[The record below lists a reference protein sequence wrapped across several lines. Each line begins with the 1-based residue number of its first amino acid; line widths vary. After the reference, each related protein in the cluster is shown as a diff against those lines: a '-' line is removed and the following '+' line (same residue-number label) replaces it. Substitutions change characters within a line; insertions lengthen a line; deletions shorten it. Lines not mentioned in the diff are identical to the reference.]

1 MRRLAL
7 AVLALLVAGIA
18 LGEDT
23 TRTLTFSKNAEG
35 IQAVVL
41 EAGVGDVEIVTSRD
55 SGVTAEVTLSAS
67 KKSWGASRAR
77 RELDALE
84 LDAEVKAGTLHLRV
98 SGDRSGD
105 HNYGEDWSIQV
116 PATVSVSVEL
126 GVGEVKILDVTG
138 DIEIELGVGDV
149 RIEGAYAAV
158 GRIHGSCGVGD
169 VDLRTPEGR
178 HESEGFIGHSLSAS
192 GPGTN
197 EIHVKT
203 GVGDVNIRLR

>member
-18 LGEDT
+18 FGEDN
-23 TRTLTFSKNAEG
+23 TRTLNFSKNAEG
-35 IQAVVL
+35 IQSVVL
-41 EAGVGDVEIVTSRD
+41 EAGVGDVEIVT
-55 SGVTAEVTLSAS
+55 GQATAVTAEVTLSTS

-98 SGDRSGD
+98 RGDRGD

-126 GVGEVKILDVTG
+126 GVGEVTILDVGG
-138 DIEIELGVGDV
+138 DVEVELGVGDV
-149 RIEGAYAAV
+149 RIEGDYAAV
-158 GRIHGSCGVGD
+158 GRIRGSCGVGD

-178 HESEGFIGHSLSAS
+178 HESEGFVGHSLSAS
-192 GPGTN
+192 GPGRN
-197 EIHVKT
+197 EIRVKT

>member
-35 IQAVVL
+35 IQSVVL

-84 LDAEVKAGTLHLRV
+84 LDAEVKAGSLHLRV
-98 SGDRSGD
+98 RGDRGGD

-126 GVGEVKILDVTG
+126 GVGEVTILDVGG
-138 DIEIELGVGDV
+138 DVEVELGVGDV
-149 RIEGAYAAV
+149 RIEGDYAAV
-158 GRIHGSCGVGD
+158 GRIRGSCGVGD

-178 HESEGFIGHSLSAS
+178 HESEGFVGHSLSAS
-192 GPGTN
+192 GPGKN
-197 EIHVKT
+197 EIRVKT
-203 GVGDVNIRLR
+203 GVGDVTIRLR

>member
-1 MRRLAL
+1 MRRSAL

-18 LGEDT
+18 LGGDT
-23 TRTLTFSKNAEG
+23 TRTLSFSKNVEG

-41 EAGVGDVEIVTSRD
+41 EAGVGDVEILAGREP
-55 SGVTAEVTLSAS
+55 GVTAEVTLSAS

-84 LDAEVKAGTLHLRV
+84 LDAEVRSGTLYLRV
-98 SGDRSGD
+98 SGDHGGD

-126 GVGEVKILDVTG
+126 GVGEVTILDVEA
-138 DIEIELGVGDV
+138 DVDVELGVGDV
-149 RIEGAYAAV
+149 RIEGDYAAA
-158 GRIHGSCGVGD
+158 GNIRGSCGVGD

-178 HESEGFIGHSLSAS
+178 QESEGFVGHSLSAS
-192 GPGTN
+192 GPGKH
-197 EIHVKT
+197 EIRVKT
-203 GVGDVNIRLR
+203 GVGDINIRLR